1 MYSRPREDFGICL
14 PGDYCGTT
22 FKEEEANRHGGVCD
36 TDRENTRECGREASS
51 DCHSD
56 KRGAG
61 ISSVFSQFPL
71 FSGLSSLGLSVP
83 KFGAEDILIIA
94 TAAFLFF
101 SKTGD
106 KECAIMLLLLIFIA
120 N

>member
-1 MYSRPREDFGICL
+1 MYSRPKEDFGISL

-22 FKEEEANRHGGVCD
+22 FNEDARPRGGVCD
-36 TDRENTRECGREASS
+36 RGRDEPETCEPREGQ
-51 DCHSD
+51 DCKVEGHA
-56 KRGAG
+56 RG
-61 ISSVFSQFPL
+61 ISSFLSDLPL
-71 FSGLSSLGLSVP
+71 FKGLGGLGLSVP
-83 KFGAEDILIIA
+83 AFGTEDILIIA

-101 SKTGD
+101 SKSGD